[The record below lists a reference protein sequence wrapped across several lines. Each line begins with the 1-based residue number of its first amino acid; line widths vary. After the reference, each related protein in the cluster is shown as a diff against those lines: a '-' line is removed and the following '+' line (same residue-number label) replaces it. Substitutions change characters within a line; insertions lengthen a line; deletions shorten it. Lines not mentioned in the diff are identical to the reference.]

1 MKNILDSLSDE
12 QKKPAIQT
20 SGPVLVTAGAG
31 SGKTRL
37 LTHRIAHLVQNLSVS
52 PYNILAITF
61 TNKATNEMRDRL
73 CKMIDCAA
81 GMWIFTFHAMCVR
94 ILRTHADVIGFDSNF
109 TIYGDIEKERIV
121 KRLFPGEKTSSDIDS
136 VCFHISNAKNKLFT
150 PETYRREIRFD
161 RKCDLV
167 CDIYAKYQ
175 EELKLSNAMDFDDLL
190 VKTYEL
196 FLNHPD
202 ILESY
207 QNRFKYIHVDEFQ
220 DTNLVQYEIVKLLG
234 RKHQNVFVVGDE
246 DQCIYSWRGAEFA
259 NIIRFQKDFS
269 DVKIFKLEQN
279 YRSKKAILERANRI
293 ISFNTNRLEKKL
305 WTENDEGDKVDYFVA
320 YNDHE
325 EAEWI
330 AQKIKELVDSGR
342 FEYKNIAV
350 LMRVNALSR
359 VVEEKFLNYS
369 IPHQVYGGFKFY
381 ERREI
386 KDVLAYLKLL
396 SNPRDN
402 DSFIRVLTFPKKGV
416 GDVTISKILDSASK
430 NSISAFDVIK
440 FARDIDDGVVKK
452 CKFVIDTVE
461 SLQTKIA
468 EGLPMSEILKQI
480 IDVFEIR
487 RAIGNSSEEEVSR
500 LMNIDNLLASVF
512 EFENANPDSKIED
525 YLQSITLSRDVDNL
539 DDKNNFVSIMTI
551 HSAKGLEFGVVF
563 VLGLTDGLLPISRAI
578 YSESDSD
585 LEEER
590 RLMYVATTR
599 AEDLLFYSRP
609 NTRFMFETR
618 RTENTIPSRFLSEA
632 GFVETKKNFTN
643 QKKSDFSAARSFF
656 DDEDDEIEIKSDSTP
671 KVSSEK
677 IGEYMKFKRGS
688 RVSHPNF
695 GEGEVVVEVTDPST
709 AFITIRFDTSGIKT
723 LSLKFAP
730 LKLV

>member
-1 MKNILDSLSDE
+1 MSNILDSLSDE
-12 QKKPAIQT
+12 QKKPAMQT

-37 LTHRIAHLVQNLSVS
+37 LTHRIAHLVRDLFVS
-52 PYNILAITF
+52 PSNILAITF
-61 TNKATNEMRDRL
+61 TNKATNEMKERL
-73 CKMIDCAA
+73 HKMIDGAL

-94 ILRTHADVIGFDSNF
+94 ILRTHADAIGFGSNF
-109 TIYGDIEKERIV
+109 TIYGDAEKERVV
-121 KRLFPGEKTSSDIDS
+121 KRLFPGEKTASDVDS
-136 VCFHISNAKNKLFT
+136 VCFHISNAKNKLFS
-150 PETYRREIRFD
+150 PESYRREIRFD
-161 RKCDLV
+161 RKCDMI

-175 EELKLSNAMDFDDLL
+175 EQLRLSNAMDFDDLL
-190 VKTYEL
+190 VKTHEL
-196 FLNHPD
+196 FVTHPH

-220 DTNLVQYEIVKLLG
+220 DTNLVQYELIKLLG
-234 RKHQNVFVVGDE
+234 AKHHNVFVVGDE

-259 NIIRFQKDFS
+259 NILRFQKDFPET
-269 DVKIFKLEQN
+269 KIFKLEQN
-279 YRSKKAILERANRI
+279 YRSKKAILDRANKI
-293 ISFNTNRLEKKL
+293 IAFNTNRLEKKL

-320 YNDHE
+320 YNDLE
-325 EAEWI
+325 EAEKI
-330 AQKIKELVDSGR
+330 AQKIKDLVDSGR
-342 FEYKNIAV
+342 YEYKDIAV

-369 IPHQVYGGFKFY
+369 IPHQVYGGFKFF
-381 ERREI
+381 ERKEV
-386 KDVLAYLKLL
+386 KDLLAYLKLL
-396 SNPRDN
+396 SNTKDT

-416 GDVTISKILDSASK
+416 GDSSIAKILDSVSR
-430 NSISAFDVIK
+430 NSISAFEVIK
-440 FARDIDDGVVKK
+440 LASDIDASIVKK
-452 CKFVIDTVE
+452 CSSVIDHVE
-461 SLQTKIA
+461 SFQKKIS
-468 EGLPMSEILKQI
+468 EGVPLSEIAKQI
-480 IDVFEIR
+480 VEVFGIR
-487 RAIGNSSEEEVSR
+487 QAIGNSSEEDVSR
-500 LMNIDNLLASVF
+500 LMNIENLISSVF
-512 EFENANPDSKIED
+512 EFENSNPGASLDD

-551 HSAKGLEFGVVF
+551 HSAKGLEFRVVF
-563 VLGLTDGLLPISRAI
+563 VVGLSEGLLPISRAI
-578 YSESDSD
+578 YSGDDSD

-599 AEDLLFYSRP
+599 AEDMLFYSRP
-609 NTRFMFETR
+609 NTRFVFETR
-618 RTENTIPSRFLSEA
+618 RTEATIPSRFLREA
-632 GFVETKKNFTN
+632 GFSEAKKEAPAIERR
-643 QKKSDFSAARSFF
+643 DYSASRSFF

-671 KVSSEK
+671 KVSSER

-709 AFITIRFDTSGIKT
+709 AFITIRFDKAGIKT